1 MSQSQA
7 AGDIKRHKRRS
18 ALRISTKPLHL
29 MLLPGVIL
37 LFIYSYLPMAG
48 VVMAFQKF
56 DIYLGLEA
64 FWKSKWV
71 GFDNYI
77 TLLKMGDPVMVLR
90 NTVVIALLKLIFGF
104 FVPIIVALMLNEI
117 RKSILKR
124 TVQTIIYLPYFL
136 SWVLLAGVMRQLL
149 SMDGVLNTFLVNAIG
164 IEPVPFL
171 SSNTYFVPTLI
182 LTNIWKEFGFGTI
195 VYLAAIS
202 GVDPALYEAAIMDGA
217 NRWKQTIHVTLPAMV
232 PIVVLTLVL
241 SLQNVLNAGFD
252 QIFNLYNVK
261 VYPTADIIDTWVY
274 RISFESKTPM
284 YSLGAAVGLFKSVV
298 SLIFIGTSYHLAYKY
313 ADYQIF

>member
-1 MSQSQA
+1 MSQIQA
-7 AGDIKRHKRRS
+7 AGDIKRHKRRNS
-18 ALRISTKPLHL
+18 LRISTKPLHL

-56 DIYLGLEA
+56 DIYLGLAA

-71 GFDNYI
+71 GLDNYI
-77 TLLKMGDPVMVLR
+77 TLIKMGDPVLVLR
-90 NTVVIALLKLIFGF
+90 NTVVIALLKLACGF
-104 FVPIIVALMLNEI
+104 LVPIIVALMLNEI
-117 RKSILKR
+117 HKSAVKR

-149 SMDGVLNTFLVNAIG
+149 SMDGVLNIFLINSLGMNAI
-164 IEPVPFL
+164 PFL
-171 SSNTYFVPTLI
+171 SSNEYFVPTLI

-217 NRWKQTIHVTLPAMV
+217 NRWKQTINVTLPAMV
-232 PIVVLTLVL
+232 PIIVLTLVL

-298 SLIFIGTSYHLAYKY
+298 SLMFIGTSYHLAYKY